1 MLNIAIHVIQKE
13 KKRKENQ
20 RKGLPLKI
28 TRFDIDMEGGE
39 KRITFNI
46 ALINSFLVKV
56 VTAIP
61 AVVSTQLIMGTL
73 FSNNTSHEHEKACK
87 KGRRIILIMKSYL

>member
-1 MLNIAIHVIQKE
+1 
-13 KKRKENQ
+13 
-20 RKGLPLKI
+20 
-28 TRFDIDMEGGE
+28 MEGGE

-61 AVVSTQLIMGTL
+61 AVVSNQLIKGTL
-73 FSNNTSHEHEKACK
+73 FSNNKTHEHEKACK
-87 KGRRIILIMKSYL
+87 KEDRSYW